1 MWVTGFVDAE
11 GCFSIIIEISEPLK
25 WKVRT
30 SFEINLHVKDADI
43 LYKIQSF
50 FGVGAIYNRPDIKK
64 SVYRVSN
71 VNYLNDIII
80 PHFTKYPLAP
90 SPYISLEFLLLIKM
104 RARLSSA

>member
-90 SPYISLEFLLLIKM
+90 SPYISL
-104 RARLSSA
+104 